1 MVYSYIVIW
10 LYNNKANAASVDI
23 IYTFELCARFV
34 VIFCSVMPR
43 LDKI

>member
-23 IYTFELCARFV
+23 ICTFELYAPVCGYFLLNNA
-34 VIFCSVMPR
+34 
-43 LDKI
+43 KIR